1 MISFSNLILNPDF
14 WLKHTE
20 FKSAPDSDLTVLF
33 KTVVAIAS
41 SFSFLKTAE
50 VVPEHCSA
58 SCLRCK
64 SLFFWL
70 SLLLHPPMA
79 LLWWAKTQPKTGTR
93 GERGMLL
100 ILLGS
105 CIRMLAVNGFISW
118 NHRIMECPELEGT
131 HKECGVQVQLLW
143 SWMVLPCWQMDSI
156 SCCNSIRVYMRR
168 TWSSSLLDPS
178 CCCWCLVTS
187 GHSRAR
193 SQLNLAYLLQT
204 LAYRQVRTETQGIPI
219 DVFTDKVPIPEPVW
233 TVKDDVCITLKTCL
247 AHFSRTEPLTLS

>member
-1 MISFSNLILNPDF
+1 MQGFCLVSCCRWDTQKQDARSLLFSLQWGCDLQTEHEKYLVKHCGEVPVFVINYPYD
-14 WLKHTE
+14 LKPFYMRDNE
-20 FKSAPDSDLTVLF
+20 DGPQRTVSPWVTLPPPF
-33 KTVVAIAS
+33 
-41 SFSFLKTAE
+41 
-50 VVPEHCSA
+50 HWGMC
-58 SCLRCK
+58 
-64 SLFFWL
+64 L
-70 SLLLHPPMA
+70 SL
-79 LLWWAKTQPKTGTR
+79 K
-93 GERGMLL
+93 
-100 ILLGS
+100 
-105 CIRMLAVNGFISW
+105 VN
-118 NHRIMECPELEGT
+118 RIIECPELEGT
-131 HKECGVQVQLLW
+131 HKECGVQLQLLW

-178 CCCWCLVTS
+178 CCCWCLLTS

-219 DVFTDKVPIPEPVW
+219 DIFTDKVPIPEPVW